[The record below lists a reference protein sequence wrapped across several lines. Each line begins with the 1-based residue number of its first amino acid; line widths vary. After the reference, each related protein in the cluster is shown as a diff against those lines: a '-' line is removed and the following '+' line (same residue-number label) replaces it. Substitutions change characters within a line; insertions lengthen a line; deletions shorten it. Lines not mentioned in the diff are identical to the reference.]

1 MTHKATLAVRTG
13 IETDQQHGAVVPPIY
28 LSSNYTF
35 ADFGEPRQYD
45 YARSGNPTRTNLADA
60 LAALE
65 GGAGAVVTGT
75 GMGAVHLVT
84 TALLKAG
91 DLLIAPTT
99 VTAVPGACSS
109 TWRPR
114 VTTRCCSST
123 KGTRRR

>member
-1 MTHKATLAVRTG
+1 MSHKATLAVRTG

-91 DLLIAPTT
+91 DLLIAPHDCY
-99 VTAVPGACSS
+99 GG
-109 TWRPR
+109 TWRLFEYLAAKGHYR
-114 VTTRCCSST
+114 V
-123 KGTRRR
+123 

>member
-75 GMGAVHLVT
+75 GMG
-84 TALLKAG
+84 
-91 DLLIAPTT
+91 
-99 VTAVPGACSS
+99 
-109 TWRPR
+109 
-114 VTTRCCSST
+114 
-123 KGTRRR
+123 